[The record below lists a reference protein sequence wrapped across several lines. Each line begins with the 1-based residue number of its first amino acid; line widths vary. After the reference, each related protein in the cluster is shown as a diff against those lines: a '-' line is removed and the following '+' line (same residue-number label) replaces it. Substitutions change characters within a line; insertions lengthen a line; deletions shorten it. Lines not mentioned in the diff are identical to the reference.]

1 MDHHQ
6 LAAKQVSLS
15 FPPNCLCHPAQLLLF
30 HPRFRAPFQNLLLHG
45 PPGTGKTMFA
55 KNLALNSGMDY
66 AIMTGADVSPLGKES
81 VTELHKLF
89 DWSSSSSKGLVLFID
104 EADG

>member
-1 MDHHQ
+1 
-6 LAAKQVSLS
+6 
-15 FPPNCLCHPAQLLLF
+15 
-30 HPRFRAPFQNLLLHG
+30 
-45 PPGTGKTMFA
+45 MFA

-89 DWSSSSSKGLVLFID
+89 DWSSSSSKSLVLFID